1 MVNPHPIELANLPL
15 CSCSYMAALLLL
27 IFLDEGQKQP
37 DNKGQDRKLDHDHLI
52 IRHYAHPL
60 FFSESG
66 AIAHHVGTFLQGI
79 LYQIA
84 D

>member
-1 MVNPHPIELANLPL
+1 MPL
-15 CSCSYMAALLLL
+15 CSCSYMAALFLL

-52 IRHYAHPL
+52 IRHTLPPF

-66 AIAHHVGTFLQGI
+66 AIAHHVGTFLREI

>member
-52 IRHYAHPL
+52 IRHTLTP
-60 FFSESG
+60 FSLVNRGRSEGS
-66 AIAHHVGTFLQGI
+66 AQR
-79 LYQIA
+79 

>member
-52 IRHYAHPL
+52 IRHTLTP
-60 FFSESG
+60 FSLVIRG

>member
-1 MVNPHPIELANLPL
+1 
-15 CSCSYMAALLLL
+15 MAAFLLL

-52 IRHYAHPL
+52 ISHYAHPL
-60 FFSESG
+60 FFSDPG
-66 AIAHHVGTFLQGI
+66 AIAHHVGTFLRGI

-84 D
+84 G

>member
-52 IRHYAHPL
+52 IRHTLTP
-60 FFSESG
+60 FSL
-66 AIAHHVGTFLQGI
+66 VNQGRSEGSA
-79 LYQIA
+79 QR